1 MEKILIAKVNKPH
14 GVRGELRITSMSDF
28 VKERFVPG
36 KMLYFE
42 VDGKTEEYVLKKIR
56 PQNERFLITLE
67 GIENVNEVDHLRH
80 ADILIDYDELHDLPK
95 GQYYFIDL
103 IGLDVFVDD
112 QKIGVVKEM
121 FDLPAHPVMNVSTDE
136 RDIMIPYVDRFI
148 LSVDL
153 EAKRINVDWMEGL

>member
-1 MEKILIAKVNKPH
+1 MEKIIIAKVNKPH
-14 GVRGELRITSMSDF
+14 GVRGELRITSVSDF

-36 KMLYFE
+36 NTMYLE
-42 VDGKTEEYVLKKIR
+42 LDGKIEEYILKSIR
-56 PQNERFLITLE
+56 PQGERFLIKFE

-80 ADILIDYDELHDLPK
+80 ANILIDYDELHDLPK
-95 GQYYFIDL
+95 GQFYFVDL

-112 QKIGVVKEM
+112 KKIGVVKEM

-148 LSVDL
+148 ESVDM
-153 EAKRINVDWMEGL
+153 EAKRINVNWMEGL